1 MLTYIFI
8 VPSAVDMLNIAQ
20 SVDVYTCTSIQVE
33 IEWDEIQFDV
43 VCIINSL
50 LLHDPLN
57 LVLHEFESIDNNYCV
72 FFSPPVT

>member
-8 VPSAVDMLNIAQ
+8 VPSAVDMLNVAQ

-43 VCIINSL
+43 VCKIDSI
-50 LLHDPLN
+50 LLHDQLN
-57 LVLHEFESIDNNYCV
+57 LIGITML
-72 FFSPPVT
+72 T